1 MKIRWKTFNRS
12 LHKWLSILIGLQVLF
27 WFLSGFVMTMLH
39 IDDVHGDHLV
49 KHEAP
54 KDFSLKGLASLSTL
68 PLVDPVSSVR
78 MVHREGQ
85 PIYLVSVGKES
96 KAFDAI
102 TGRVLAPLSGEDVV
116 RIAHSLLAQPVSPSA
131 VTLLTAPTREYS
143 AETPVWK
150 LDYAEPETFS
160 LYISPLTGQVRTVRN
175 FRWRVFDFFW
185 MLHIMDYSNRE
196 NFNTPLVRGLSGLAL
211 VLTATGF
218 YLAWQGIRRKRGN
231 A

>member
-49 KHEAP
+49 KQPEAQN
-54 KDFSLKGLASLSTL
+54 FSLKGLAPLSRL
-68 PLVDPVSSVR
+68 PFVDPVSSVR
-78 MVHREGQ
+78 MAHREGQ
-85 PIYLVSVGKES
+85 PIYLVSTGKES
-96 KAFDAI
+96 KAFDAT
-102 TGRVLAPLSGEDVV
+102 TGTVLAPLSGADAVK
-116 RIAHSLLAQPVSPSA
+116 IAHRLLAQPASPRT
-131 VTLLTAPTREYS
+131 VTLLTAPTREYR

-150 LDYAEPETFS
+150 LDYAEPENFS
-160 LYISPLTGQVRTVRN
+160 LYISPLTGQVRAVRN
-175 FRWRVFDFFW
+175 LRWRVFDFFW
-185 MLHIMDYSNRE
+185 MLHIMDYSERE
-196 NFNTPLVRGLSGLAL
+196 NFNTPWIRALAGLAL

-218 YLAWQGIRRKRGN
+218 FLAWQGVRRKKRT